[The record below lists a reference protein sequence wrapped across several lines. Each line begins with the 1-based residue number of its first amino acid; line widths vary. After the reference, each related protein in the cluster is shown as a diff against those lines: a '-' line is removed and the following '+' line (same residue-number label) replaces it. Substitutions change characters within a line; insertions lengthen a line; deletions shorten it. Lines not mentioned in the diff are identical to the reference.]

1 VRKGVGKA
9 VRYAKVGGQA
19 VIEGVM
25 MRYGN
30 DYAIAVRKP
39 NHEIEVKKDE
49 YRGLVSKLGLR
60 NVPIIRGMF
69 AFVDSLLLGMTTLT
83 YSASF
88 YEEEEETEVDK
99 TPKKN
104 SELLNKAIMAFSVV
118 LAVVLAVGLFMVLP
132 FFVSNLF
139 KSFISSRVLLVT
151 IEGIVRISLF
161 LLYIV
166 LISRMEDIKRVF
178 MYHGAE
184 HKTINCI
191 EHGEELNVENARKY
205 SRLHK
210 RCGTSFLLI
219 VMVISSVCAFFI
231 TVDNVIL
238 KVFIRI
244 LLVPV
249 IAGLSYEVIQWAGR
263 SDSALV
269 NMISRPGMWMQK
281 LTTREPDDDM
291 LEVAITSIEAIYD
304 WKEFQRDGENE
315 A

>member
-1 VRKGVGKA
+1 

-30 DYAIAVRKP
+30 EYAIAVRKP

-49 YRGLVSKLGLR
+49 YRGIVSKLGLR
-60 NVPIIRGMF
+60 NVPIIRGVF
-69 AFVDSLLLGMTTLT
+69 AFIDSFVLGMSTLT

-88 YEEEEETEVDK
+88 YEEESTSVGAAEK
-99 TPKKN
+99 TPKKY
-104 SELLNKAIMAFSVV
+104 SELLNKAIMALTVV
-118 LAVVLAVGLFMVLP
+118 IAVVFAVGLFMVLP
-132 FFVSNLF
+132 FFVSNIF
-139 KSFISSRVLLVT
+139 KSFISSRILLA
-151 IEGIVRISLF
+151 ILEGVVRIGLF
-161 LLYIV
+161 LTYIV

-191 EHGEELNVENARKY
+191 EHGEELNVENAKKY

-219 VMVISSVCAFFI
+219 VMVISSIFIFFI
-231 TVDNVIL
+231 TVDNVFL
-238 KVFIRI
+238 KVLIRI
-244 LLVPV
+244 LLLPV
-249 IAGLSYEVIQWAGR
+249 IAGISYEVIQWAGR

-269 NMISRPGMWMQK
+269 NIISKPGMWLQK
-281 LTTREPDDDM
+281 LTTREPEDDM
-291 LEVAITSIEAIYD
+291 LEIAIMSLEAIYD
-304 WKEFQRDGENE
+304 WKEFQRNGESE

>member
-1 VRKGVGKA
+1 

-30 DYAIAVRKP
+30 EYAIAVRKP

-49 YRGLVSKLGLR
+49 YRGMVSKLGLR
-60 NVPIIRGMF
+60 NVPIIRGVF
-69 AFVDSLLLGMTTLT
+69 AFIDSFVLGMSTLT

-88 YEEEEETEVDK
+88 YEEESTSGGAAEK
-99 TPKKN
+99 TPKKY
-104 SELLNKAIMAFSVV
+104 SELLNKAIMALTVV
-118 LAVVLAVGLFMVLP
+118 IAVVFAVGLFMVLP
-132 FFVSNLF
+132 FFVSNIF
-139 KSFISSRVLLVT
+139 KSFISSRILLA
-151 IEGIVRISLF
+151 ILEGVVRIGLF
-161 LLYIV
+161 LTYIV

-191 EHGEELNVENARKY
+191 EHGEELNVENAKKY

-219 VMVISSVCAFFI
+219 VMVISSIFIFFI
-231 TVDNVIL
+231 TVDNVFL
-238 KVFIRI
+238 KVLIRI
-244 LLVPV
+244 LLLPV
-249 IAGLSYEVIQWAGR
+249 IAGISYEVIQWAGR
-263 SDSALV
+263 GDSALV
-269 NMISRPGMWMQK
+269 NIISKPGMWLQK
-281 LTTREPDDDM
+281 LTTREPEDDM
-291 LEVAITSIEAIYD
+291 LEIAIMSLEAIYD
-304 WKEFQRDGENE
+304 WKEFQRNGESE

>member
-1 VRKGVGKA
+1 M
-9 VRYAKVGGQA
+9 RYAKIGGQA

-25 MRYGN
+25 MRYGE

-49 YRGLVSKLGLR
+49 YKGFVSKLGLR
-60 NVPIIRGMF
+60 NVPVIRGVF
-69 AFVDSLLLGMTTLT
+69 AFVDSLVLGISTLT

-88 YEEEEETEVDK
+88 YEEEEEEVAK
-99 TPKKN
+99 ASKKS
-104 SELLNKAIMAFSVV
+104 SELLTKAMMAF
-118 LAVVLAVGLFMVLP
+118 AVVAAVILAVGLFMVLP
-132 FFVSNLF
+132 FFISNLF
-139 KSFISSRVLLVT
+139 KSVISSRIVLVIL
-151 IEGIVRISLF
+151 EGVVRIVLF
-161 LLYIV
+161 LSYII
-166 LISRMEDIKRVF
+166 LISRMNDIKRVF

-191 EHGEELNVENARKY
+191 EHGEILNVENARKY

-219 VMVISSVCAFFI
+219 VMIISSICIFFI
-231 TVDNVIL
+231 NVDNVFL

-244 LLVPV
+244 LLMPV
-249 IAGLSYEVIQWAGR
+249 VAGISYEVIQWTGR
-263 SDSALV
+263 SDLALV
-269 NMISRPGMWMQK
+269 NIVSKPGMWLQK
-281 LTTREPDDDM
+281 LTTKEPDDDM

-304 WKEFQRDGENE
+304 WKEFQRGGEKE